1 MPTLLKKS
9 PDKRENLLS
18 SFPNV
23 ESIPEDP
30 SITTPTSLATPTIMT
45 TSVELTAKGGVA
57 MSSNAAQA
65 PPISP
70 PTNNDS
76 GSQATIDQSS
86 DNRQGSTTNTN
97 STSTLSSLRHKR
109 SHSMDFSFQ
118 SSLQRP
124 SLDSSVSY
132 GSQWSVES
140 ISLLSENPSELS
152 YETAYTAPLSPAHP
166 PGETS
171 GCFQFKSH
179 FSMFSQYTSNLAL
192 EYNTGDEGKGDEVSL
207 LSDQCLSSLAPP
219 IWCLDVLNGTAAI
232 GCGNGQIEVNNYSVT
247 GIIITII
254 IIIRCGTVLVE
265 Y

>member
-57 MSSNAAQA
+57 TSNAAQA

-70 PTNNDS
+70 PTNNDT
-76 GSQATIDQSS
+76 GPQATIDQSS
-86 DNRQGSTTNTN
+86 DSRQGSTTNTN
-97 STSTLSSLRHKR
+97 STSALSSLRHKR

-232 GCGNGQIEVNNYSVT
+232 GCGNGQIEVK
-247 GIIITII
+247 IIQLLLLLII
-254 IIIRCGTVLVE
+254 VIIRCGTVLVE